1 MNYVATI
8 GLEVHVQLKTCSKMF
23 CASAVKFGAEPNT
36 NTCPICLGLPGALP
50 VMNHEALRL
59 TVLTG
64 LMLGCD
70 IAPVSKFD
78 RKNYFY
84 PDMPKNYQIS
94 QYDMP
99 LCTNG
104 SVPLHDLAYPKD
116 AQKTITTPDREVHL
130 VRIHLEEDVAK
141 SFHFENATGIDFNRA
156 GTPLMEIVTQPE
168 IYSPEEAF
176 AFLTALK
183 QILIYGDV
191 SDADMEKGQLRCDCN
206 VSVRPEEQTELGA
219 KIEIKNMN
227 SISGVRRA
235 LAYEIQRQI
244 GLLKSSERLEQE
256 TRGWDDTAG
265 ETFLMRTKEFAH
277 DYRYFPD
284 PDLVPVKTDVL
295 LADVRQRVPELPKAK
310 RARFVQQYHVSPYD
324 AGVLANDLDLARY
337 FEVAAKGA
345 QKPKNVA
352 NWILNDLQNALTAA
366 GKTVHDCP
374 IPPETIDEL
383 VNLIDSGKISG
394 KQGKEVFAEM
404 FATGKRAAAIVKE
417 KGIEQLSDSSAI
429 EALCDEVIQANP
441 KPVADFKAGNVASL
455 NFLKGQVIKLS
466 KGKANPQL
474 VGEILE
480 RKLKVST
487 GVLSGA
493 PSLGPLAVQINQSA
507 RWRHEFREIF
517 AVASRMVKRV
527 QTRIHC
533 RLGQRDATRARFVC
547 ENDFIPLDRGNLI
560 IETRYRPATEKCTC
574 GFWRIEDRRLDFVLS
589 RDATH

>member
-1 MNYVATI
+1 MKYIATI
-8 GLEVHVQLKTCSKMF
+8 GLEVHVQLKTRSKMF
-23 CASAVKFGAEPNT
+23 CASPVEFGAEPNT
-36 NTCPICLGLPGALP
+36 HTCPVCLGLPGALP
-50 VMNHEALRL
+50 VMNHEALRM

-70 IAPVSKFD
+70 IAPISKFD

-116 AQKTITTPDREVHL
+116 AQKNITTADKEVHL

-141 SFHFENATGIDFNRA
+141 SFHFESSTGIDFNRA

-168 IYSPEEAF
+168 INSPEESF
-176 AFLTALK
+176 AFLTSLK
-183 QILIYGDV
+183 QILIYGGV

-206 VSVRPEEQTELGA
+206 VSVRPESQVELGA

-235 LAYEIQRQI
+235 LEYEIDRQVRA
-244 GLLKSSERLEQE
+244 LERGEKLEQE
-256 TRGWDDTAG
+256 TRGWDDVAG
-265 ETFLMRTKEFAH
+265 ETFLMRTKESAH

-284 PDLVPVKTDVL
+284 PDLVPVKTEVL
-295 LADVRQRVPELPKAK
+295 LAEVRARVPELPKAK
-310 RARFVQQYHVSPYD
+310 RARFVQQYQISPYD

-337 FEVAAKGA
+337 FETAANGA
-345 QKPKNVA
+345 KKPKNIA
-352 NWILNDLQNALTAA
+352 NWILNDLQNALSTV
-366 GKTVHDCP
+366 GKTINDCP
-374 IPPETIDEL
+374 IPPEALDEL

-404 FATGKRAAAIVKE
+404 FASGKGAAAIVTE
-417 KGIEQLSDSSAI
+417 KGIEQLSDTSTL
-429 EALCDEVIQANP
+429 ERFCDEVIAANP

-455 NFLKGQVIKLS
+455 NFLKGQVMKLS

-480 RKLKVST
+480 RKLT
-487 GVLSGA
+487 
-493 PSLGPLAVQINQSA
+493 
-507 RWRHEFREIF
+507 W
-517 AVASRMVKRV
+517 
-527 QTRIHC
+527 
-533 RLGQRDATRARFVC
+533 
-547 ENDFIPLDRGNLI
+547 
-560 IETRYRPATEKCTC
+560 
-574 GFWRIEDRRLDFVLS
+574 
-589 RDATH
+589 

>member
-1 MNYVATI
+1 MHYIATI
-8 GLEVHVQLKTCSKMF
+8 GLEVHVQLKTRSKMF
-23 CASAVKFGAEPNT
+23 CASPVEFGAEPNT
-36 NTCPICLGLPGALP
+36 HTCPICLGLPGALP

-64 LMLGCD
+64 LMLGCE
-70 IAPVSKFD
+70 IAPVSQFD

-104 SVPLHDLAYPKD
+104 SVPLHNLAYPKD
-116 AQKTITTPDREVHL
+116 AQKNIATRDKEVRL

-141 SFHFENATGIDFNRA
+141 SFHFETTTGIDFNRA

-168 IYSPEEAF
+168 INSPEEAF

-183 QILIYGDV
+183 QILIYGGV

-206 VSVRPEEQTELGA
+206 ISVRRENRTEFGT
-219 KIEIKNMN
+219 KIEIKNLN

-235 LAYEIQRQI
+235 VAYEIRRQVSI
-244 GLLKSSERLEQE
+244 LERGEKLEQE
-256 TRGWDDTAG
+256 TRGWDDAAG

-295 LADVRQRVPELPKAK
+295 VAEVRGHVPELPKAK
-310 RARFVQQYHVSPYD
+310 RARFVAQYQVSPYD
-324 AGVLANDLDLARY
+324 AAVLADDLELARY
-337 FEVAAKGA
+337 FETAANSAKR
-345 QKPKNVA
+345 PKNIA
-352 NWILNDLQNALTAA
+352 NWILNDLQNALNAA
-366 GKTVHDCP
+366 GKGIKDCP
-374 IPPETIDEL
+374 VSPDALDEL
-383 VNLIDSGKISG
+383 VNLIDRGKISG

-404 FATGKRAAAIVKE
+404 FATGKPAAVIVKE
-417 KGIEQLSDSSAI
+417 KGVEQLSDIGAI
-429 EALCDEVIQANP
+429 EALCEQVMEGNP

-480 RKLKVST
+480 KKLK
-487 GVLSGA
+487 G
-493 PSLGPLAVQINQSA
+493 
-507 RWRHEFREIF
+507 
-517 AVASRMVKRV
+517 
-527 QTRIHC
+527 
-533 RLGQRDATRARFVC
+533 
-547 ENDFIPLDRGNLI
+547 
-560 IETRYRPATEKCTC
+560 
-574 GFWRIEDRRLDFVLS
+574 
-589 RDATH
+589 

>member
-8 GLEVHVQLKTCSKMF
+8 GLEVHVQLKTRSKMF
-23 CASAVKFGAEPNT
+23 CASPVEFGAEPNAH
-36 NTCPICLGLPGALP
+36 TCPICLGLPGALP

-70 IAPVSKFD
+70 IASVSKFD

-116 AQKTITTPDREVHL
+116 AQKNIVTRDKEVHL

-141 SFHFENATGIDFNRA
+141 SFHFENCTGIDFNRA

-168 IYSPEEAF
+168 ISSPEEAF

-183 QILIYGDV
+183 QILMYGDV

-206 VSVRPEEQTELGA
+206 VSVRPESQTKFGA
-219 KIEIKNMN
+219 KIEIKNLN

-235 LAYEIQRQI
+235 LAYEIRRQI
-244 GLLKSSERLEQE
+244 ALLERGDTLEQQ
-256 TRGWDDTAG
+256 TRGWDDVAG

-295 LADVRQRVPELPKAK
+295 VADVRERVPELPKAK
-310 RARFVQQYHVSPYD
+310 RARFVEEYQVSPYD
-324 AGVLANDLDLARY
+324 AGVLASDLELAKY
-337 FEVAAKGA
+337 FESAAKDA
-345 QKPKNVA
+345 KNPKNIA
-352 NWILNDLQNALTAA
+352 NWILNDLQNALSGA
-366 GKTVHDCP
+366 GKTIHDCP
-374 IPPETIDEL
+374 IPPKALDEL
-383 VNLIDSGKISG
+383 VNLIEVGKISG

-404 FATGKRAAAIVKE
+404 FASGRSAAAIVKE
-417 KGIEQLSDSSAI
+417 KGIEQLSDVSAI
-429 EALCDEVIQANP
+429 EKLCDEAINANP
-441 KPVADFKAGNVASL
+441 KSVADFKAGNVASL

-480 RKLKVST
+480 RKLA
-487 GVLSGA
+487 G
-493 PSLGPLAVQINQSA
+493 
-507 RWRHEFREIF
+507 
-517 AVASRMVKRV
+517 
-527 QTRIHC
+527 
-533 RLGQRDATRARFVC
+533 
-547 ENDFIPLDRGNLI
+547 
-560 IETRYRPATEKCTC
+560 
-574 GFWRIEDRRLDFVLS
+574 
-589 RDATH
+589 

>member
-1 MNYVATI
+1 MNYIATI
-8 GLEVHVQLKTCSKMF
+8 GLEVHVQLKTRSKMF
-23 CASAVKFGAEPNT
+23 CDSPVEFGSEPNT
-36 NTCPICLGLPGALP
+36 HTCPICLGLPGALP
-50 VMNHEALRL
+50 VMNQEALRM

-70 IAPVSKFD
+70 IATVSKFD

-116 AQKTITTPDREVHL
+116 AQKNIATPDKEVHL

-141 SFHFENATGIDFNRA
+141 SLHLENSTGIDFNRA

-168 IYSPEEAF
+168 INSPEEAF

-183 QILIYGDV
+183 QILIYGAV
-191 SDADMEKGQLRCDCN
+191 SDVDMEKGQLRCDCN
-206 VSVRPEEQTELGA
+206 VSVRPEKETELGA

-235 LAYEIQRQI
+235 LTYEIRRQI
-244 GLLKSSERLEQE
+244 SVLESGEQLEQE

-295 LADVRQRVPELPKAK
+295 VADVRERVPELPKAK
-310 RARFVQQYHVSPYD
+310 RARFVEQYQVSSYD
-324 AGVLANDLDLARY
+324 AAVLANDLALAKY
-337 FEVAAKGA
+337 FEMAAKGA
-345 QKPKNVA
+345 KKPKNIA
-352 NWILNDLQNALTAA
+352 NWILNDLQNALSAA
-366 GKTVHDCP
+366 GKTIHDCL
-374 IPPETIDEL
+374 IPPEALDGL
-383 VNLIDSGKISG
+383 VSLIEVGKISG

-404 FATGKRAAAIVKE
+404 FATGRNAGAIVKE
-417 KGIEQLSDSSAI
+417 KGIEQLSDSGSI
-429 EALCDEVIQANP
+429 ETLCDEVIKANP
-441 KPVADFKAGNVASL
+441 KPVADFKGGNVASL
-455 NFLKGQVIKLS
+455 NFLKGQVMKLS
-466 KGKANPQL
+466 KGKANPQV

-480 RKLKVST
+480 RKL
-487 GVLSGA
+487 
-493 PSLGPLAVQINQSA
+493 
-507 RWRHEFREIF
+507 
-517 AVASRMVKRV
+517 
-527 QTRIHC
+527 
-533 RLGQRDATRARFVC
+533 RA
-547 ENDFIPLDRGNLI
+547 
-560 IETRYRPATEKCTC
+560 
-574 GFWRIEDRRLDFVLS
+574 
-589 RDATH
+589 